1 MNFDTLVL
9 SRKDLRLLR
18 RVSRKPAEN
27 NSKWAKKL
35 DELIKHDLVELEY
48 FKDDN
53 GTLVSMLTITND
65 GKDYLNY
72 IQRRQNELRFANAL
86 SIIAIVISL
95 VALFRTT

>member
-9 SRKDLRLLR
+9 SRKDLHLLR
-18 RVSRKPAEN
+18 RVSRKPVEN
-27 NSKWAKKL
+27 NSKWVKKL
-35 DELIKHDLVELEY
+35 DKLIKHDFVDLEY

-53 GTLVSMLTITND
+53 ETLVSMLTITDD

-72 IQRRQNELRFANAL
+72 IQRRQNELRFANVL

-95 VALFRTT
+95 VALFRTA